1 MFESKSWK
9 RKRSD
14 RNYPVDAFVEGL
26 AEDAPHSG
34 AWLGDRPGLDN
45 GAERQT
51 LTWIGMS
58 LIGIGV
64 GILLTRAW
72 VQRGVLRGPGLAL
85 ELTPH
90 GERWFAERGLDVF
103 GIRCQRRAFL
113 RGCLDWTER
122 QAHVGG
128 GLAAAWL
135 DHCFAKGWVARTRG
149 TRALRVS
156 QLGRLAFQ
164 ELLGFDLPD
173 ATARRSA

>member
-51 LTWIGMS
+51 LTWIGVS

-64 GILLTRAW
+64 GILLTRALMGHDD
-72 VQRGVLRGPGLAL
+72 VERVRGWLKPEGP
-85 ELTPH
+85 EM
-90 GERWFAERGLDVF
+90 GETRDARVDEASDESFPASDPPSF
-103 GIRCQRRAFL
+103 SPS
-113 RGCLDWTER
+113 T
-122 QAHVGG
+122 
-128 GLAAAWL
+128 
-135 DHCFAKGWVARTRG
+135 AK
-149 TRALRVS
+149 LS
-156 QLGRLAFQ
+156 
-164 ELLGFDLPD
+164 
-173 ATARRSA
+173 

>member
-64 GILLTRAW
+64 GILLTRALMGHDD
-72 VQRGVLRGPGLAL
+72 VERVRGWLKPEGQ
-85 ELTPH
+85 
-90 GERWFAERGLDVF
+90 D
-103 GIRCQRRAFL
+103 
-113 RGCLDWTER
+113 
-122 QAHVGG
+122 GG
-128 GLAAAWL
+128 
-135 DHCFAKGWVARTRG
+135 ARD
-149 TRALRVS
+149 ARVDEAS
-156 QLGRLAFQ
+156 DESFPASDPPSFS
-164 ELLGFDLPD
+164 PS
-173 ATARRSA
+173 TASLS